1 MKTVHVIGLD
11 EAIAD
16 MGKRFPARIDRARKS
31 ALSSVGYMIRTE
43 LRNHVEY
50 GGTGWPSLHP
60 LSAQR
65 KKDKAQKWRKTS
77 KRSPLYWLGKFAR
90 YIVDERG
97 EAVVIDFGK
106 SRAGQAGKVDAFL
119 SAIAR
124 KHESGSSTAVT
135 AKTRKKMALTYS
147 GKRLRK
153 GARPG
158 VDFFPLRKSTTR
170 LRVPKRPSVGPVFR
184 KVQSKIPGLMREK
197 FFAALQRYATGGS
210 KA

>member
-1 MKTVHVIGLD
+1 MLDVHIIGLD
-11 EAIAD
+11 ELTTEMA
-16 MGKRFPARIDRARKS
+16 KRFPTRIDRARKS
-31 ALSSVGYMIRTE
+31 ALSSAGYLIRTE

-65 KKDKAQKWRKTS
+65 KKDKAERWRKAS

-97 EAVVIDFGK
+97 DAVVIDFGK
-106 SRAGQAGKVDAFL
+106 SRSGQAGKVDAFV

-135 AKTRKKMALTYS
+135 PKTRRKMALTYS

-170 LRVPKRPSVGPVFR
+170 LRVPRRPSVGPVFR
-184 KVQSKIPGLMREK
+184 KIHGKIPGHMRDK